1 MNAEIFC
8 NSIGLLL
15 ELLHLGVQHQLLHGN
30 QMMVNIRKSK
40 LKSCFFRFF
49 PNSLIAASK
58 IWKEK
63 HLMCFK
69 LETPNKLGK
78 KLLEASLKTKFFFG
92 GGPLK
97 AGGLFFGGNVLP
109 IPLITFRAQIWQL
122 GHCSWQ
128 QLQKSSCPL

>member
-1 MNAEIFC
+1 M
-8 NSIGLLL
+8 
-15 ELLHLGVQHQLLHGN
+15 
-30 QMMVNIRKSK
+30 
-40 LKSCFFRFF
+40 KSCFFRFF

-63 HLMCFK
+63 HLMCFQ

-128 QLQKSSCPL
+128 QLQKSS